1 MFLHHHARTENH
13 LVRWLLGS
21 QKKTP
26 NAFFRLAICRCDCMS
41 KYGWKFGLKQHTH
54 NREMIFLGEK
64 HRERL
69 RRNHNIEKELS
80 WRRSRCGAKKPPSTT
95 CEQYK
100 ETFSACACGRATTTT
115 MEWGREIFTPST
127 RVRLWQRLSHWQQH
141 FSLYQKR
148 FSHRKRAKIE
158 RKRARKIRR
167 RRVVWEKCQTEMPK
181 K

>member
-1 MFLHHHARTENH
+1 MKNSPTIESSNTRKIIKRNVSSSSRENWKSSCS
-13 LVRWLLGS
+13 LIAW
-21 QKKTP
+21 QPKKTP
-26 NAFFRLAICRCDCMS
+26 NAFFRLAICRCGCMS

-115 MEWGREIFTPST
+115 MEWGREIF
-127 RVRLWQRLSHWQQH
+127 H
-141 FSLYQKR
+141 SLNACSIVATLVSLTTT
-148 FSHRKRAKIE
+148 FFLI
-158 RKRARKIRR
+158 
-167 RRVVWEKCQTEMPK
+167 PK
-181 K
+181 EIFA